1 VLPIGWAG
9 PILGAVLLGGTFVG
23 MTSLGFVGARN
34 LSGSDPRSVLG
45 VMTAAFGVG
54 QILGPVFA
62 GFAYD
67 LTGSFA
73 FPSLTASAG
82 LALSALLTW
91 NIRPRAA
98 E

>member
-1 VLPIGWAG
+1 
-9 PILGAVLLGGTFVG
+9 

-54 QILGPVFA
+54 QIVGPVFA
-62 GFAYD
+62 GLAYD

-73 FPSLTASAG
+73 FPSLTAAVG
-82 LALSALLTW
+82 LVLGACLTW
-91 NIRPRAA
+91 NVRTAGADEARSAHLHFDDA
-98 E
+98 RDGA

>member
-1 VLPIGWAG
+1 
-9 PILGAVLLGGTFVG
+9 VLLGGTFVS

-54 QILGPVFA
+54 QIVGPVFA

-73 FPSLTASAG
+73 LPSLAAAG
-82 LALSALLTW
+82 GLVIAALLTW
-91 NIRPRAA
+91 TIRPKTAG
-98 E
+98 

>member
-1 VLPIGWAG
+1 
-9 PILGAVLLGGTFVG
+9 
-23 MTSLGFVGARN
+23 
-34 LSGSDPRSVLG
+34 
-45 VMTAAFGVG
+45 MTAAFGVG